1 MKKTIL
7 SIISIATILSISCKT
22 HYTQAET
29 KDVVY
34 QNNAYQIC
42 GIQNSL
48 DNLFLGNSIYNSSK
62 SCIRLEKSLRI
73 NNPSSKKLT
82 FYFKF
87 KEQINNVIANPFGY
101 FSFALL
107 DDNHNYLFSFNE
119 QIDGFEH
126 LKSTINNDPLMSSYL
141 TDDEFFIEIDTS
153 TFGNKLIICG
163 DEYESSDDHFSI
175 DMCGNEITIKQFML
189 YDGGYSSFS
198 YQNPTVGIGAN
209 SSHVYTN
216 NDTINYTIN
225 YDNRLS
231 LEEIKKDI
239 IAYDYYDKTQ
249 ITPYVELDEYT
260 AALNNNELGTFSVK
274 LKATDKANNTT
285 ILNISLRIED
295 KTNPIYAGQNEIVIH
310 YTDLP
315 SNNLL
320 DLTQYIYAD
329 DNHDGRINLDD
340 SYKSYSVKM
349 FQTETKGFTFT
360 DVSGNSIEQQ
370 VSITITDNIEPTIEG
385 EDSISVYQYQYNEIN
400 DLLNLY
406 SFSDSGSGI
415 KKTYIDSNL
424 KDFARSGEYDLTIYA
439 EDNCS
444 NKSSKKVKLKIQ
456 DGVGPVFFVNVS
468 SLSITNDLLLSAE
481 EVINELINNG
491 SINQRKYS
499 KCSYI
504 TKTYEENH
512 SKVGT
517 YDTQIVC
524 YDEEGN
530 TDYYLVKLNVTKNKN
545 SNFFI
550 RFYSSMIN
558 FFKNLF
564 NQIKDLIL
572 KILNFFKKD

>member
-42 GIQNSL
+42 EIQNSL

-87 KEQINNVIANPFGY
+87 KENIRNLTPDPFGSLY
-101 FSFALL
+101 FTIL
-107 DDNHNYLFSFNE
+107 DDNHNYLFAFAE
-119 QIDGFEH
+119 QVDDFEY
-126 LKSTINNDPLMSSYL
+126 LQSTLERDTQISSWL
-141 TDDEFFIEIDTS
+141 TDNELFIELDTS
-153 TFGNKLIICG
+153 AFGNKLIICG
-163 DEYESSDDHFSI
+163 DEYQDSHDHFAI
-175 DMCGNEITIKQFML
+175 DMSGHDITIQKFML
-189 YDGGYSSFS
+189 YEGGYDSFS
-198 YQNPTVGIGAN
+198 YKAPSLGLGAN
-209 SSHVYTN
+209 SQQVYTN
-216 NDTINYTIN
+216 NDTINYVIN

-239 IAYDYYDKTQ
+239 IAYDYYDQTQ
-249 ITPYVELDEYT
+249 ITPHVELDEYT
-260 AALNNNELGTFSVK
+260 NAVDNNLLGTFSVK
-274 LKATDKANNTT
+274 LKATDNSNNSTT
-285 ILNISLRIED
+285 LNISLRIED
-295 KTNPIYAGQNEIVIH
+295 KTNPIYCGENEIVIH

-320 DLTQYIYAD
+320 DLTQYIYAE
-329 DNHDGRINLDD
+329 DNHDGRINLSD
-340 SYKSYSVKM
+340 SYKTYSPKM
-349 FQTETKGFTFT
+349 FTTETQTFTFQ
-360 DVSGNSIEQQ
+360 DISGNSISQN
-370 VSITITDNIEPTIEG
+370 VSITITDNIKPLIEG
-385 EDSISVYQYQYNEIN
+385 EESLSIYQYQYSSIN

-406 SFSDSGSGI
+406 SFNDEGSGI
-415 KKTYIDSNL
+415 KRTYVDSNVT
-424 KDFARSGEYDLTIYA
+424 DFSKSGEYNLTIYA

-444 NKSSKKVKLKIQ
+444 NVSNKNVKLTIK
-456 DGVGPVFFVNVS
+456 DGVGPVFFINVS
-468 SLSITNDLLLSAE
+468 SLSITNEALLPAE
-481 EVINELINNG
+481 EIITQLINNG
-491 SINQRKYS
+491 SINNTKYS

-504 TKTYEENH
+504 TKAYEENH
-512 SKVGT
+512 SKVGS

-530 TDYYLVKLNVTKNKN
+530 TDYYLVKLNVTKAKG